1 MNNRLRPE
9 RFESERFESRMP
21 LLRTA
26 APIDKEFGLDE
37 DAGPDEPDIAL
48 DHTDEEDPRGFRPF
62 RAAALWVGMAVLG
75 AALALAWR
83 LWSDS
88 QRWLAAAPAA
98 SPSGTSPVGKQLG
111 HIAGDLDALKKNI
124 DELRAAQHQTA
135 ANVTSL
141 QAGQQELQRRV
152 SSSQA
157 ARWYSNFDVLTY
169 PTATARKSTA
179 APKQTPTARVPS
191 EARSASAGRRDDGLV
206 PPRP

>member
-1 MNNRLRPE
+1 MNNTLRPE
-9 RFESERFESRMP
+9 RFGSRMP

-83 LWSDS
+83 NFGAELWSDS

-98 SPSGTSPVGKQLG
+98 SSSGTSPVEKQLG
-111 HIAGDLDALKKNI
+111 IARDLDALKKNI
-124 DELRAAQHQTA
+124 DELRAAQQQTA

-191 EARSASAGRRDDGLV
+191 EAQSASAGRRDDGLV

>member
-98 SPSGTSPVGKQLG
+98 SPSGTSPVEKQLG
-111 HIAGDLDALKKNI
+111 IARDLDALKKNI

-191 EARSASAGRRDDGLV
+191 EAQSASAGQTR
-206 PPRP
+206 